1 MDDLDKRLLNRIQSD
16 FPLVARPFEELG
28 QPLGLSEDEV
38 IERMRALKAGRIV
51 RQVSAIFDTKSLG
64 YKSSLVAMRVD
75 PARITEAARI
85 INEHPGVTHNY
96 ERNHQY
102 NLWFTI
108 AVPPTS
114 DLEAVVQRIHELAG
128 AEVTRV
134 MYTLR
139 LFKIGVNLDM
149 TGQRPP
155 DAIAAPEYREQDRD
169 PRARLHGR
177 RSRTRRSSAS
187 CRRTCRS
194 RPRPFKALA
203 ERIGL
208 DEDGLFEVMHS
219 LVERGFMRRMAAIL
233 YHRRAGFRANGMGV
247 WAVPE
252 DDVMEIGEQ
261 MASFANVSHCYRR
274 PTYPDWPYNVFTMVH
289 GTSVEQC
296 EEILAAISRTTGVT
310 EYISLYSTRE
320 YKKTRLIILYSRLR
334 GVGGEVSAS
343 APSRG
348 CRGQLEWHTA
358 SKRSGVGVAPHS
370 APPRGAPWPAYRP
383 GGEQHVQ
390 R

>member
-1 MDDLDKRLLNRIQSD
+1 MDDLDRRLLNRIQSD

-28 QPLGLSEDEV
+28 QPLGISEDEV
-38 IERMRALKAGRIV
+38 IARMRALKAGRIV
-51 RQVSAIFDTKSLG
+51 RQVSAIFDTRSLG

-149 TGQRPP
+149 TGQRAP
-155 DAIAAPEYREQDRD
+155 DAIAAPEYREQDRV
-169 PRARLHGR
+169 RARDFTVSELDKMVIR
-177 RSRTRRSSAS
+177 ELQEDLPIEAQ
-187 CRRTCRS
+187 
-194 RPRPFKALA
+194 PFKTLA

-208 DEDGLFEVMHS
+208 DEDGLFAVMHS

-252 DDVMEIGEQ
+252 DDVIELGER

-289 GTSVEQC
+289 GKSVEEC
-296 EEILAAISRTTGVT
+296 EEILAAISRATGVT
-310 EYISLYSTRE
+310 KYISLYSTRE
-320 YKKTRLIILYSRLR
+320 YKKTRLLFYTDAYEKWEAKWMPQSQVIP
-334 GVGGEVSAS
+334 AS
-343 APSRG
+343 
-348 CRGQLEWHTA
+348 
-358 SKRSGVGVAPHS
+358 
-370 APPRGAPWPAYRP
+370 
-383 GGEQHVQ
+383 
-390 R
+390 

>member
-1 MDDLDKRLLNRIQSD
+1 MDDLDRRLLNRIQSD
-16 FPLVARPFEELG
+16 FPLVARPFQELG
-28 QPLGLSEDEV
+28 QPLSISEEDV
-38 IERMRALKAGRIV
+38 IARMRALKAGRIV
-51 RQVSAIFDTKSLG
+51 RQISAICDTKSLG

-75 PARITEAARI
+75 PARISEAARI

-114 DLEAVVQRIHELAG
+114 DLEAVVQRIHELAR

-155 DAIAAPEYREQDRD
+155 DAQAAPEYREQDRI
-169 PRARLHGR
+169 RARDYTVTELDKMVIR
-177 RSRTRRSSAS
+177 ELQEDLPIE
-187 CRRTCRS
+187 
-194 RPRPFKALA
+194 PRPFAALA

-208 DEDGLFEVMHS
+208 TEDRLFEAMGS

-252 DDVMEIGEQ
+252 DDVVEIGEA
-261 MASFANVSHCYRR
+261 MAAFANVSHCYRR

-296 EEILAAISRTTGVT
+296 EEILSAISKKTGVT

-320 YKKTRLIILYSRLR
+320 YKKTRLLFYTDAYQKWEAKYLLQ
-334 GVGGEVSAS
+334 
-343 APSRG
+343 
-348 CRGQLEWHTA
+348 GQVT
-358 SKRSGVGVAPHS
+358 
-370 APPRGAPWPAYRP
+370 PAT
-383 GGEQHVQ
+383 
-390 R
+390 

>member
-1 MDDLDKRLLNRIQSD
+1 MDDLDRQLLNRIQSD
-16 FPLVARPFEELG
+16 FPLVARPFAELG
-28 QPLGLSEDEV
+28 EPLGISEDDV
-38 IERMRALKAGRIV
+38 VTRMRALKAGRIV
-51 RQVSAIFDTKSLG
+51 RQISAIFDTKSLG

-75 PARITEAARI
+75 PARITDAARI

-96 ERNHQY
+96 ERNHEY

-114 DLEAVVQRIHELAG
+114 DLEAVVQRIHEMAD

-149 TGQRPP
+149 TGKRAP
-155 DAIAAPEYREQDRD
+155 DAIAAPEYREQDRV
-169 PRARLHGR
+169 RAREHTVTELDKLVIR
-177 RSRTRRSSAS
+177 ELQEDLPIEA
-187 CRRTCRS
+187 
-194 RPRPFKALA
+194 RPFKALA

-208 DEDGLFEVMHS
+208 TEDGLFEVMHS

-252 DDVMEIGEQ
+252 DDVVEIGEQ
-261 MASFANVSHCYRR
+261 MAAFANVSHCYRR

-296 EEILAAISRTTGVT
+296 EEILAAIARATGVT

-320 YKKTRLIILYSRLR
+320 YKKTRTKFY
-334 GVGGEVSAS
+334 
-343 APSRG
+343 
-348 CRGQLEWHTA
+348 T
-358 SKRSGVGVAPHS
+358 
-370 APPRGAPWPAYRP
+370 PAY
-383 GGEQHVQ
+383 EEWEAQHMPQAAAVPAI
-390 R
+390 

>member
-1 MDDLDKRLLNRIQSD
+1 MDDLDRRLLNRIQSD
-16 FPLVARPFEELG
+16 FPLVERPFEELG
-28 QPLGLSEDEV
+28 RPLGISEEDV
-38 IERMRALKAGRIV
+38 IARMRALKAGRIV

-75 PARITEAARI
+75 PDRISEAARL

-114 DLEAVVQRIHELAG
+114 DLEAVVQRIHELTG

-155 DAIAAPEYREQDRD
+155 DAQATPEYREQDRA
-169 PRARLHGR
+169 RARDYTVTELDQAVIR
-177 RSRTRRSSAS
+177 ELQEDLPIE
-187 CRRTCRS
+187 
-194 RPRPFKALA
+194 PRPFKTLA
-203 ERIGL
+203 ERLGL
-208 DEDGLFEVMHS
+208 SEDDLFEAMRS

-247 WAVPE
+247 WAVSE
-252 DDVMEIGEQ
+252 DDVIEIGEQ
-261 MASFANVSHCYRR
+261 MAAFANVSHCYRR

-289 GTSVEQC
+289 GKSVEEC
-296 EEILAAISRTTGVT
+296 EEVLAAISRKTGVT

-320 YKKTRLIILYSRLR
+320 YKKTRTKFY
-334 GVGGEVSAS
+334 
-343 APSRG
+343 
-348 CRGQLEWHTA
+348 T
-358 SKRSGVGVAPHS
+358 
-370 APPRGAPWPAYRP
+370 PAYAEWEAKYLP
-383 GGEQHVQ
+383 QPETVPAT
-390 R
+390 

>member
-1 MDDLDKRLLNRIQSD
+1 MDDLDRRLLNRIQSD
-16 FPLVARPFEELG
+16 FPLVARPFQELG
-28 QPLGLSEDEV
+28 QPLSISEEDV
-38 IERMRALKAGRIV
+38 IARMRALKAGRIV
-51 RQVSAIFDTKSLG
+51 RQISAICDTKSLG

-75 PARITEAARI
+75 PARISEAARI

-114 DLEAVVQRIHELAG
+114 DLEAVVQRIHELAR

-155 DAIAAPEYREQDRD
+155 DAQAAPEYREQDRI
-169 PRARLHGR
+169 RARDYTVTELDKMVIR
-177 RSRTRRSSAS
+177 ELQEDLPIE
-187 CRRTCRS
+187 
-194 RPRPFKALA
+194 PRPFAALA

-208 DEDGLFEVMHS
+208 TEDRLFEAMGS

-252 DDVMEIGEQ
+252 DDVVEIGEA
-261 MASFANVSHCYRR
+261 MAAFANVSHCYRR

-296 EEILAAISRTTGVT
+296 EEILSAISKKTGVT

-320 YKKTRLIILYSRLR
+320 YKKTRLLFYTDAYQKW
-334 GVGGEVSAS
+334 EA
-343 APSRG
+343 
-348 CRGQLEWHTA
+348 
-358 SKRSGVGVAPHS
+358 KRMP
-370 APPRGAPWPAYRP
+370 
-383 GGEQHVQ
+383 
-390 R
+390 

>member
-1 MDDLDKRLLNRIQSD
+1 
-16 FPLVARPFEELG
+16 
-28 QPLGLSEDEV
+28 
-38 IERMRALKAGRIV
+38 MRSLKDGRIV
-51 RQVSAIFDTKSLG
+51 RQISAIFDTKSLG

-75 PARITEAARI
+75 PDRISEAARI

-114 DLEAVVQRIHELAG
+114 DLEAVVQRIHEMAR

-155 DAIAAPEYREQDRD
+155 DAQPAPEYREQDRV
-169 PRARLHGR
+169 RARDFTVTELDKMVIR
-177 RSRTRRSSAS
+177 ELQEDLPIV
-187 CRRTCRS
+187 
-194 RPRPFKALA
+194 PRPFTALA
-203 ERIGL
+203 DRIGL
-208 DEDGLFEVMHS
+208 SEDELFAAMNS

-252 DDVMEIGEQ
+252 DDVVEIGEE
-261 MASFANVSHCYRR
+261 MASFQNVSHCYRR

-289 GTSVEQC
+289 GQSTEQC
-296 EEILAAISRTTGVT
+296 EEILSAISRKTGVS

-320 YKKTRLIILYSRLR
+320 YKKTRTKFY
-334 GVGGEVSAS
+334 
-343 APSRG
+343 
-348 CRGQLEWHTA
+348 T
-358 SKRSGVGVAPHS
+358 
-370 APPRGAPWPAYRP
+370 PAYEEWEAKYMP
-383 GGEQHVQ
+383 QPETVPAT
-390 R
+390 

>member
-1 MDDLDKRLLNRIQSD
+1 MDDLDRQLLNRIQSD

-28 QPLGLSEDEV
+28 RPLGLSEDEV

-155 DAIAAPEYREQDRD
+155 DAIAAPEYREQDRV
-169 PRARLHGR
+169 RARDYTVTEQDKAVIRELQEDL
-177 RSRTRRSSAS
+177 
-187 CRRTCRS
+187 
-194 RPRPFKALA
+194 PIEVRPFKTLA
-203 ERIGL
+203 ERVGL
-208 DEDGLFEVMHS
+208 DEDGLFAVMRS

-252 DDVMEIGEQ
+252 DDVVEIGEQ
-261 MASFANVSHCYRR
+261 MAAFANVSHCYRR

-289 GTSVEQC
+289 GQSVEQC
-296 EEILAAISRTTGVT
+296 EEILAAISRKTGVT

-320 YKKTRLIILYSRLR
+320 YKKTRLLFYTDAYQKW
-334 GVGGEVSAS
+334 EAK
-343 APSRG
+343 
-348 CRGQLEWHTA
+348 WM
-358 SKRSGVGVAPHS
+358 
-370 APPRGAPWPAYRP
+370 PRAETVPAT
-383 GGEQHVQ
+383 
-390 R
+390 

>member
-28 QPLGLSEDEV
+28 QPLGLAEDEV
-38 IERMRALKAGRIV
+38 IARMQALKDGRIV
-51 RQVSAIFDTKSLG
+51 RQISAIFDTKSLG

-75 PARITEAARI
+75 PARISEAARI

-96 ERNHQY
+96 ERNHEY

-114 DLEAVVQRIHELAG
+114 DLEAVVQRIHDMAG

-155 DAIAAPEYREQDRD
+155 DAISTPEYREQDRV
-169 PRARLHGR
+169 RARDFTVDESDKAVIRELQEDLPIE
-177 RSRTRRSSAS
+177 A
-187 CRRTCRS
+187 
-194 RPRPFKALA
+194 RPFKALA

-208 DEDGLFEVMHS
+208 DEAGLFAVMQS
-219 LVERGFMRRMAAIL
+219 LIERGFMRRMAAIL

-252 DDVMEIGEQ
+252 DDVVEIGEQ

-289 GTSVEQC
+289 GTSTEQC
-296 EEILAAISRTTGVT
+296 EEILAAISRTTGVDQ
-310 EYISLYSTRE
+310 YISLYSTRE
-320 YKKTRLIILYSRLR
+320 YKKTRTKFY
-334 GVGGEVSAS
+334 
-343 APSRG
+343 
-348 CRGQLEWHTA
+348 T
-358 SKRSGVGVAPHS
+358 
-370 APPRGAPWPAYRP
+370 PAYEEWEAKHMPQAETVPAR
-383 GGEQHVQ
+383 
-390 R
+390 

>member
-1 MDDLDKRLLNRIQSD
+1 MDDLDRRLLNRIQSE
-16 FPLVARPFEELG
+16 FPLVARPYEELG
-28 QPLGLSEDEV
+28 RPLGLSEDEV
-38 IERMRALKAGRIV
+38 VERMRALKAGRIV

-75 PARITEAARI
+75 PARIAEAARI

-114 DLEAVVQRIHELAG
+114 DLEAVVQRIHDLAG

-155 DAIAAPEYREQDRD
+155 DAIAEPEYREQDRI
-169 PRARLHGR
+169 RARDFTVTEQDQMVIRELQEDLPIE
-177 RSRTRRSSAS
+177 
-187 CRRTCRS
+187 
-194 RPRPFKALA
+194 PRPFKTLA

-208 DEDGLFEVMHS
+208 DEDRLFAVMHS

-252 DDVMEIGEQ
+252 DDVIELGER

-289 GTSVEQC
+289 GKSVEEC
-296 EEILAAISRTTGVT
+296 EEILAAISRATGVT

-320 YKKTRLIILYSRLR
+320 YKKTRLLFYTDAYEKWEAKYMPQAET
-334 GVGGEVSAS
+334 V
-343 APSRG
+343 
-348 CRGQLEWHTA
+348 
-358 SKRSGVGVAPHS
+358 
-370 APPRGAPWPAYRP
+370 PAT
-383 GGEQHVQ
+383 
-390 R
+390 

>member
-1 MDDLDKRLLNRIQSD
+1 MDDLDRRLLNRIQSD

-28 QPLGLSEDEV
+28 QALGLTEEAV
-38 IERMRALKAGRIV
+38 IARMRALKAGRIV
-51 RQVSAIFDTKSLG
+51 RQISAIFDTKSLG

-114 DLEAVVQRIHELAG
+114 DLEAVVQRIHELAR

-149 TGQRPP
+149 TGQRAP
-155 DAIAAPEYREQDRD
+155 DAIAAPEYREQDRV
-169 PRARLHGR
+169 
-177 RSRTRRSSAS
+177 RSRDFTVSELDKMVIRELQEDLPIE
-187 CRRTCRS
+187 
-194 RPRPFKALA
+194 PRPFKALA

-208 DEDGLFEVMHS
+208 SEDGLFDAMRS

-252 DDVMEIGEQ
+252 DDVVAIGEQ

-289 GTSVEQC
+289 GQSVEQC
-296 EEILAAISRTTGVT
+296 EEILGAISRATGVT

-320 YKKTRLIILYSRLR
+320 YKKTRLLFYTDAYQKWEAKYLPQPET
-334 GVGGEVSAS
+334 V
-343 APSRG
+343 
-348 CRGQLEWHTA
+348 
-358 SKRSGVGVAPHS
+358 
-370 APPRGAPWPAYRP
+370 PAT
-383 GGEQHVQ
+383 
-390 R
+390 

>member
-1 MDDLDKRLLNRIQSD
+1 MDDLDRRLLNRIQSD
-16 FPLVARPFEELG
+16 FPLVARPYEELG
-28 QPLGLSEDEV
+28 RELGLSEDEV
-38 IERMRALKAGRIV
+38 VERMWALKAGRIV

-75 PARITEAARI
+75 PSRIAEAARI

-114 DLEAVVQRIHELAG
+114 DLEAIVQRIHELAG

-155 DAIAAPEYREQDRD
+155 DAIAAPEYREQDRI
-169 PRARLHGR
+169 RARDFTVTEEDQAVIRELQEDLPIE
-177 RSRTRRSSAS
+177 A
-187 CRRTCRS
+187 
-194 RPRPFKALA
+194 RPFKTLA

-208 DEDGLFEVMHS
+208 DEDGLFAVMHS

-252 DDVMEIGEQ
+252 DDVIELGEQ

-296 EEILAAISRTTGVT
+296 EEILAAISRATGVT

-320 YKKTRLIILYSRLR
+320 YKKTRTKFY
-334 GVGGEVSAS
+334 
-343 APSRG
+343 
-348 CRGQLEWHTA
+348 T
-358 SKRSGVGVAPHS
+358 
-370 APPRGAPWPAYRP
+370 PAYAEWEAKWMP
-383 GGEQHVQ
+383 QVEAAPAT
-390 R
+390 

>member
-1 MDDLDKRLLNRIQSD
+1 MDDLDRQLLNRIQSD
-16 FPLVARPFEELG
+16 FPLAVRPFAELGEPLGISEDDVVAR
-28 QPLGLSEDEV
+28 
-38 IERMRALKAGRIV
+38 MRSLKDGRIV
-51 RQVSAIFDTKSLG
+51 RQISAIFDTKSLG

-75 PARITEAARI
+75 PDRISEAARI

-114 DLEAVVQRIHELAG
+114 DLEAVVQRIHEMAR

-155 DAIAAPEYREQDRD
+155 DAQAAPEYREQDRV
-169 PRARLHGR
+169 RARDFTVTELDKMVIR
-177 RSRTRRSSAS
+177 ELQEDLPIV
-187 CRRTCRS
+187 
-194 RPRPFKALA
+194 PRPFTALA
-203 ERIGL
+203 DRIGL
-208 DEDGLFEVMHS
+208 SEDELFAAMNS

-252 DDVMEIGEQ
+252 DDVVEIGEE
-261 MASFANVSHCYRR
+261 MASFQNVSHCYRR

-289 GTSVEQC
+289 GQSTEQC
-296 EEILAAISRTTGVT
+296 EEILSAISRKTGVT

-320 YKKTRLIILYSRLR
+320 YKKTRTKFY
-334 GVGGEVSAS
+334 
-343 APSRG
+343 
-348 CRGQLEWHTA
+348 T
-358 SKRSGVGVAPHS
+358 
-370 APPRGAPWPAYRP
+370 PAYEEWEAKYMP
-383 GGEQHVQ
+383 QPETVPAT
-390 R
+390 

>member
-1 MDDLDKRLLNRIQSD
+1 MDDLDRRLLNRIQSD
-16 FPLVARPFEELG
+16 FPLVARPYLELG

-38 IERMRALKAGRIV
+38 VERMRALKAGRIV

-75 PARITEAARI
+75 PARITDAARI

-149 TGQRPP
+149 TGQRPL
-155 DAIAAPEYREQDRD
+155 DALATPEYREQDRV
-169 PRARLHGR
+169 RARDFTVTEEDKAVIRELQEDLPIE
-177 RSRTRRSSAS
+177 A
-187 CRRTCRS
+187 
-194 RPRPFKALA
+194 RPFKTLA

-208 DEDGLFEVMHS
+208 DEAGLFAVMHS

-252 DDVMEIGEQ
+252 DDVVEIGEQ
-261 MASFANVSHCYRR
+261 MAAFANVSHCYRR

-289 GTSVEQC
+289 GQSVEQC
-296 EEILAAISRTTGVT
+296 EEILSAISEKTGVT

-320 YKKTRLIILYSRLR
+320 YKKTRLLFYTDAYQKWEAKWMPQTET
-334 GVGGEVSAS
+334 V
-343 APSRG
+343 
-348 CRGQLEWHTA
+348 
-358 SKRSGVGVAPHS
+358 
-370 APPRGAPWPAYRP
+370 PAT
-383 GGEQHVQ
+383 
-390 R
+390 

>member
-1 MDDLDKRLLNRIQSD
+1 VDDLDRQLLNRIQGD
-16 FPLVARPFEELG
+16 FPLVARPYAELG
-28 QPLGLSEDEV
+28 RDLGLSEDEV
-38 IERMRALKAGRIV
+38 VERMRALKAGRIV

-114 DLEAVVQRIHELAG
+114 DLEAIVQRIHEMAN

-149 TGQRPP
+149 TGQRPA
-155 DAIAAPEYREQDRD
+155 DAIAAPEYREQDRI
-169 PRARLHGR
+169 RARDFTVTEEDKAVIRELQEDLPIE
-177 RSRTRRSSAS
+177 A
-187 CRRTCRS
+187 
-194 RPRPFKALA
+194 RPFKTLA

-208 DEDGLFEVMHS
+208 DEDGLFAVMNS

-247 WAVPE
+247 WAVSE
-252 DDVMEIGEQ
+252 DDVIEIGEK

-296 EEILAAISRTTGVT
+296 EEILSAISRTTGVT

-320 YKKTRLIILYSRLR
+320 YKKIRLR
-334 GVGGEVSAS
+334 FYTNDFA
-343 APSRG
+343 
-348 CRGQLEWHTA
+348 EWEAKWMPQTET
-358 SKRSGVGVAPHS
+358 V
-370 APPRGAPWPAYRP
+370 PAT
-383 GGEQHVQ
+383 
-390 R
+390 